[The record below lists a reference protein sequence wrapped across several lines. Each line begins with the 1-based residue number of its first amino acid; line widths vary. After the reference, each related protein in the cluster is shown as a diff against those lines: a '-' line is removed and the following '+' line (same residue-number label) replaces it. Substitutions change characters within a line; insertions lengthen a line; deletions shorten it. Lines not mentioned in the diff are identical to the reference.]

1 MNETDDKQELER
13 LRAKLHA
20 FFYRKGMNVSGF
32 CADAGITQQYL
43 IAVLRGRRRL
53 TASYY
58 ETLLP
63 HLVRYGWKDTDV
75 VF

>member
-1 MNETDDKQELER
+1 MNNTKEKQQLED

-20 FFYRKGMNVSGF
+20 FFYRNGMNVSGF
-32 CADAGITQQYL
+32 CTEAGITQQYL
-43 IAVLRGRRRL
+43 IAVLKGRRRL

-63 HLVRYGWKDTDV
+63 HLIAYGWTEGKE
-75 VF
+75 